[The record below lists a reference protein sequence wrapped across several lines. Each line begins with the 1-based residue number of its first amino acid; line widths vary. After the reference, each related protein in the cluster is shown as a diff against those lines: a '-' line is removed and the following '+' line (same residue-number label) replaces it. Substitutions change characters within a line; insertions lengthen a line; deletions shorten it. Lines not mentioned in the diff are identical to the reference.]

1 MAICRY
7 IYKEENALRKKRLGS
22 ILISAALIVILAVF
36 LINLKE
42 GSSRAPADAV
52 ALSEIMISNKGSV
65 PDNLGGYPDYI
76 ELHNGSSERADISGY
91 GLSDS
96 LLEGAKYVFPAG
108 TVLEPGAYVV
118 VWCGGEA
125 EDDMHAPFKL
135 SAGEEAVLFDASGR
149 PLDTAVLNSVDSGM
163 VLRREGEVWTQAKPC
178 PGYPKTEEGMA
189 EYEASLKETEDMGLY
204 INEFMASN
212 ATTICDS
219 FGSYS
224 DWIELYNSTDT
235 DMDISGFGI
244 SDNLSQ
250 PMKYRF
256 PDGTTIAAKG
266 YLVVFCSGNEG
277 MQNGELHAPFGLRS
291 YGEDV
296 VIANRAGRII
306 DSYSFKNQETDVSMA
321 RVPDGAGEFQ
331 SNSQPSPGYPNTGA
345 GYSAFD
351 AANRLPLGGVYISE
365 FGGSTGSVASDW
377 VEIYNSTGSAVSL
390 GGYGLSNN
398 PKNPAKWVFPDI
410 SIEPG
415 EYLLLYAT
423 GSADKAQKKNLK
435 LNFCISSTGE
445 TLFFFDPN
453 GKLIDK
459 LSAGRMKSGQSYG
472 RDGSDNRYYYADP
485 TPGAQN
491 GKGYEGI
498 TQLPAFSVTPGIY
511 DNAVTVAITAGE
523 GETIRYTTD
532 CTTPNASSEVYSGE
546 LSISKNSV
554 IRAAAF
560 RDGYLSGDVATA
572 TYLFRSDGVNHAL
585 PVVTLVT
592 DPDNLWNS
600 KTGIYATGDQFDPD
614 AASYADTLQ
623 SATYYQAK
631 FATEEQVDTIWE
643 KPAAF
648 SLFDDN
654 GKQVFTQ
661 NVGIRIA
668 GSFGRGRAQK
678 GFNVIARKE
687 YGKGSM
693 EYPFFENRPYT
704 EYKAVVLRAGAQD
717 QNRSKIRDELASGLL
732 EGTDIN
738 ILYQAYRPTVLYLNG
753 EYWGVYFMKEKRN
766 RFFVAQH
773 ENTENNVDLAIGK
786 GFKQR
791 SYGDNSDWV
800 SLYEYATSH
809 DLSSAEAYAYVSER
823 MDVDSF
829 RDYMI
834 AEIYNG
840 NTDTYNFQYY
850 RLKGGK
856 WKFIFYDFCWG
867 FQSPGH
873 ETLAFRMG
881 KTPADVCSAKLFAA
895 MLQNKGW
902 RDSFCRRFGELLNT
916 AFAPERVSAL
926 IEELYGYVEPEIK
939 REREKFNKDTFMGVK
954 QPNTNLGTY
963 EGFQSEI
970 SKLKDFAQ
978 RRPEELKRQLQSNLG
993 LSDSYMKEVFG

>member
-1 MAICRY
+1 M
-7 IYKEENALRKKRLGS
+7 RKKRLGS
-22 ILISAALIVILAVF
+22 ILISAALMVILAVF

-76 ELHNGSSERADISGY
+76 ELHNGSTEKADISGY

-108 TVLEPGAYVV
+108 TVLEPDAYVV
-118 VWCGGEA
+118 VWCGGDA
-125 EDDMHAPFKL
+125 EDGMHAPFKL

-178 PGYPKTEEGMA
+178 PGYPKTEAGMA
-189 EYEASLKETEDMGLY
+189 EYEASLKETEDIGLY

-235 DMDISGFGI
+235 DMDISDFGI

-321 RVPDGAGEFQ
+321 RIPDGAGEFQ

-377 VEIYNSTGSAVSL
+377 VELHNSTGSAVSL
-390 GGYGLSNN
+390 AGYGLSNN

-445 TLFFFDPN
+445 ALFFFDPN

-459 LSAGRMKSGQSYG
+459 LSAGRMRSGQSYG
-472 RDGSDNRYYYADP
+472 RDGSDNRFYYAEP

-614 AASYADTLQ
+614 AASYADTLK

-648 SLFDDN
+648 ALFDDN

-693 EYPFFENRPYT
+693 EYPFFENRPYK

-809 DLSSAEAYAYVSER
+809 DLSASDAYNYVAER

-916 AFAPERVSAL
+916 AFAPGRVSAL

>member
-1 MAICRY
+1 M
-7 IYKEENALRKKRLGS
+7 KKRRLGS

-76 ELHNGSSERADISGY
+76 ELHNGSTERADISGY

-125 EDDMHAPFKL
+125 EDGMHAPFKL

-377 VEIYNSTGSAVSL
+377 VELHNSTGSAVSL
-390 GGYGLSNN
+390 AGYGLSNN

-445 TLFFFDPN
+445 ALFFFDPN

-472 RDGSDNRYYYADP
+472 RDGSDNRFYYAEP

-614 AASYADTLQ
+614 AASYADTLK

-791 SYGDNSDWV
+791 TYGDNSDWV

-809 DLSSAEAYAYVSER
+809 DLSASDAYNYVAER

>member
-1 MAICRY
+1 M
-7 IYKEENALRKKRLGS
+7 RKRRLGS

-76 ELHNGSSERADISGY
+76 ELHNGSTEKADISGY

-125 EDDMHAPFKL
+125 EDGMHAPFKL

-189 EYEASLKETEDMGLY
+189 EYEASLKETEDIGLY

-321 RVPDGAGEFQ
+321 RIPDGVGEFQ

-377 VEIYNSTGSAVSL
+377 VELHNSTGSAVSL

-459 LSAGRMKSGQSYG
+459 LSAGRMRSGQSYG
-472 RDGSDNRYYYADP
+472 RDGSDNRFYYADP

-532 CTTPNASSEVYSGE
+532 CTTPNASSELYSGE

-614 AASYADTLQ
+614 AASYADTLK

-800 SLYEYATSH
+800 SLYEYATTH
-809 DLSSAEAYAYVSER
+809 DLSASDAYNYVAER

-867 FQSPGH
+867 FQSPSH

-881 KTPADVCSAKLFAA
+881 KTPSDVCSAKLFAA

-916 AFAPERVSAL
+916 AFAPERVTAL

-978 RRPEELKRQLQSNLG
+978 KRPEELKRQLQSNLG

>member
-1 MAICRY
+1 M
-7 IYKEENALRKKRLGS
+7 RKRRLGS

-76 ELHNGSSERADISGY
+76 ELHNGSTEKADISGY

-125 EDDMHAPFKL
+125 EDGMHAPFKL

-178 PGYPKTEEGMA
+178 PGYPKTEAGMA
-189 EYEASLKETEDMGLY
+189 EYEASLKETEDIGLY

-321 RVPDGAGEFQ
+321 RIPDGAGELQ

-377 VEIYNSTGSAVSL
+377 VELHNSTGSAVNL
-390 GGYGLSNN
+390 GGYGISNN

-445 TLFFFDPN
+445 ALFFFDPN

-472 RDGSDNRYYYADP
+472 RDGSDNRFYYAEP

-600 KTGIYATGDQFDPD
+600 KTGIYATGDKFDPD
-614 AASYADTLQ
+614 AASYADTLK

-693 EYPFFENRPYT
+693 EYPFFENRPYK

-791 SYGDNSDWV
+791 TYGDNSDWV

-881 KTPADVCSAKLFAA
+881 KTPSDVCSAKLFAA

-978 RRPEELKRQLQSNLG
+978 KRPEEIKRQLQSNLG

>member
-1 MAICRY
+1 M
-7 IYKEENALRKKRLGS
+7 RKKRLGS

-76 ELHNGSSERADISGY
+76 ELHNGSTEKADISGY

-108 TVLEPGAYVV
+108 TVLEPDAYVV

-125 EDDMHAPFKL
+125 EDGMHAPFKL

-178 PGYPKTEEGMA
+178 PGYPKTEAGMA
-189 EYEASLKETEDMGLY
+189 EYEKSLKETEDIGLY

-235 DMDISGFGI
+235 DMDISRFGI

-321 RVPDGAGEFQ
+321 RIPDGAGELQ

-377 VEIYNSTGSAVSL
+377 VELHNSTGSAVSL
-390 GGYGLSNN
+390 AGYGLSNN

-435 LNFCISSTGE
+435 LNFNISSTGE

-485 TPGAQN
+485 TPGAPN

-614 AASYADTLQ
+614 AASYADTLK

-693 EYPFFENRPYT
+693 EYPFFQNRPYT

-773 ENTENNVDLAIGK
+773 ENTENNVDMAIGK

-809 DLSSAEAYAYVSER
+809 DLSASDAYNYVAER

-881 KTPADVCSAKLFAA
+881 KTPSDVCSAKLFAA

-902 RDSFCRRFGELLNT
+902 RDSFCRRLGELLNT

-939 REREKFNKDTFMGVK
+939 REREKFNKDTFMGVR
-954 QPNTNLGTY
+954 QPRTNLGSY

-978 RRPEELKRQLQSNLG
+978 KRPEEIKRQLKSVLG
-993 LSDSYMKEVFG
+993 LSDTYMKEVFG

>member
-1 MAICRY
+1 M
-7 IYKEENALRKKRLGS
+7 RKRRLGS

-76 ELHNGSSERADISGY
+76 ELHNGSTEKADISGY

-125 EDDMHAPFKL
+125 EDGMHAPFKL

-178 PGYPKTEEGMA
+178 PGYPKTEAGMA
-189 EYEASLKETEDMGLY
+189 EYEASLKETEDIGLY

-321 RVPDGAGEFQ
+321 RIPDGAGELQ

-390 GGYGLSNN
+390 AGYGLSDN

-445 TLFFFDPN
+445 ALFFFDPN

-459 LSAGRMKSGQSYG
+459 LSAGRMRSGQSYG
-472 RDGSDNRYYYADP
+472 RDGSDNRFYYAEP

-614 AASYADTLQ
+614 AASYADTLK

-809 DLSSAEAYAYVSER
+809 DLSSADAYNYVAER

-881 KTPADVCSAKLFAA
+881 KTPSDVCSAKLFAA

-902 RDSFCRRFGELLNT
+902 RDSFCRRFAELLNT

-926 IEELYGYVEPEIK
+926 IDQLYGYVEPEIK

-978 RRPEELKRQLQSNLG
+978 KRPEELKRQLQSNLG

>member
-1 MAICRY
+1 M
-7 IYKEENALRKKRLGS
+7 RKRRLGS
-22 ILISAALIVILAVF
+22 ILISVALMVILAVF
-36 LINLKE
+36 LINLRE
-42 GSSRAPADAV
+42 GSSKAPADAV
-52 ALSEIMISNKGSV
+52 TLSEIMISNKGSV

-76 ELHNGSSERADISGY
+76 ELHNGSTERADISGY

-125 EDDMHAPFKL
+125 EDGMHAPFKL

-178 PGYPKTEEGMA
+178 PGYPKTEAGMA
-189 EYEASLKETEDMGLY
+189 EYEASLKETEDIGLY

-321 RVPDGAGEFQ
+321 RIPDGAGELQ

-377 VEIYNSTGSAVSL
+377 VELHNSTGSAVSL
-390 GGYGLSNN
+390 AGYGISNN

-445 TLFFFDPN
+445 ALFFFDPN

-459 LSAGRMKSGQSYG
+459 LSAGRMRSGQSYG
-472 RDGSDNRYYYADP
+472 RDGSDNRFYYAEP

-532 CTTPNASSEVYSGE
+532 CTTPNASSELYSGE

-614 AASYADTLQ
+614 AASYADTLK

-693 EYPFFENRPYT
+693 EYPFFENRPYK

-753 EYWGVYFMKEKRN
+753 EYWGVYFLKEKRN

-791 SYGDNSDWV
+791 TYGDNSDWV

-881 KTPADVCSAKLFAA
+881 KTPSDVCSAKLFAA

-926 IEELYGYVEPEIK
+926 IDELYGYVEPEIK

-970 SKLKDFAQ
+970 SKLRDFAQ

>member
-1 MAICRY
+1 M
-7 IYKEENALRKKRLGS
+7 RKKRLGS

-76 ELHNGSSERADISGY
+76 ELHNGSTERADISGY

-108 TVLEPGAYVV
+108 TVLEPDAYVV

-125 EDDMHAPFKL
+125 EDGMHAPFKL

-163 VLRREGEVWTQAKPC
+163 VLRREGDTWIQAKPC

-189 EYEASLKETEDMGLY
+189 EYEASLKETENIGLY

-321 RVPDGAGEFQ
+321 RIPDGTGEFQ

-351 AANRLPLGGVYISE
+351 VANRLPLSGVYISE

-390 GGYGLSNN
+390 AGYGISNN

-445 TLFFFDPN
+445 ALFFFDPN

-459 LSAGRMKSGQSYG
+459 LSAGRMRSGQSYG
-472 RDGSDNRYYYADP
+472 RDGSDNRFYYAEP

-614 AASYADTLQ
+614 AASYADTLK

-773 ENTENNVDLAIGK
+773 ENTENNVDMAIGK

-809 DLSSAEAYAYVSER
+809 DLSASDAYNYVAER

-850 RLKGGK
+850 RLKGGR

-881 KTPADVCSAKLFAA
+881 KTPSDVCSAKLFAA

-902 RDSFCRRFGELLNT
+902 RDSFCRRFAELLNT

-926 IEELYGYVEPEIK
+926 IDQLYGYVEPEIK
-939 REREKFNKDTFMGVK
+939 REREKFNKDTFMGVR
-954 QPNTNLGTY
+954 QPRTNLGSY

-978 RRPEELKRQLQSNLG
+978 KRPEELKRQLQSNLG

>member
-1 MAICRY
+1 M
-7 IYKEENALRKKRLGS
+7 RKRRLGS

-76 ELHNGSSERADISGY
+76 ELHNGSSEKADISGY

-125 EDDMHAPFKL
+125 EDGMHAPFKL

-189 EYEASLKETEDMGLY
+189 EYEKSLKETEDIGLY

-321 RVPDGAGEFQ
+321 RIPDGAGEFQ

-365 FGGSTGSVASDW
+365 FGGSTGSVATDW
-377 VEIYNSTGSAVSL
+377 VELHNSTGSAVSL
-390 GGYGLSNN
+390 AGYGLSNN

-445 TLFFFDPN
+445 TLFFFDPG

-459 LSAGRMKSGQSYG
+459 LSAGRMRSGQSYG
-472 RDGSDNRYYYADP
+472 RDGSDNRFYYAEP

-881 KTPADVCSAKLFAA
+881 KTPSDVCSAKLFAA

>member
-1 MAICRY
+1 M
-7 IYKEENALRKKRLGS
+7 RKRRLGS
-22 ILISAALIVILAVF
+22 ILISVALIVILAVF
-36 LINLKE
+36 LINLRE
-42 GSSRAPADAV
+42 GSSKAPADAV
-52 ALSEIMISNKGSV
+52 TLSEIMISNKGSV

-125 EDDMHAPFKL
+125 EDGMHAPFKL

-321 RVPDGAGEFQ
+321 RIPDGAGEFQ

-365 FGGSTGSVASDW
+365 FGGSTGSVATDW
-377 VEIYNSTGSAVSL
+377 VELHNSTGSAVSL
-390 GGYGLSNN
+390 AGYGLSNN

-445 TLFFFDPN
+445 ALFFFDPN

-459 LSAGRMKSGQSYG
+459 LSAGRMRSGQSYG
-472 RDGSDNRYYYADP
+472 RDGSDNRFYYAEP

-614 AASYADTLQ
+614 AASYADTLK

-809 DLSSAEAYAYVSER
+809 DLSSADAYNYVAER

-881 KTPADVCSAKLFAA
+881 KTPSDVCSAKLFAA
-895 MLQNKGW
+895 MIQNKGW

-970 SKLKDFAQ
+970 SKLKEFAQ
-978 RRPEELKRQLQSNLG
+978 KRPEEIKRQLQSNLG

>member
-1 MAICRY
+1 M
-7 IYKEENALRKKRLGS
+7 RKKRLGS

-76 ELHNGSSERADISGY
+76 ELHNGSTEKADISGY

-125 EDDMHAPFKL
+125 EDGMHAPFKL

-163 VLRREGEVWTQAKPC
+163 VLRREGDTWIQAKPC

-189 EYEASLKETEDMGLY
+189 EYEKSLKETEDIGLY

-306 DSYSFKNQETDVSMA
+306 DSYSFKNQETDVSVA
-321 RVPDGAGEFQ
+321 RIPDGAGELQ

-345 GYSAFD
+345 GYSTFD
-351 AANRLPLGGVYISE
+351 AANRLPLSGVYISE

-377 VEIYNSTGSAVSL
+377 VELHNSTGSAVSL
-390 GGYGLSNN
+390 AGYGISNN

-445 TLFFFDPN
+445 ALFFFDPN

-459 LSAGRMKSGQSYG
+459 LSAGRMRSGQSYG
-472 RDGSDNRYYYADP
+472 RDGSDNRFYYAEP

-532 CTTPNASSEVYSGE
+532 CTTPNASSQVYSGE

-614 AASYADTLQ
+614 AASYADTLK

-693 EYPFFENRPYT
+693 EYPFFDNRPYT

-732 EGTDIN
+732 EGTDIK

-773 ENTENNVDLAIGK
+773 ENTENNVDMAIGK

-809 DLSSAEAYAYVSER
+809 DLSASDAYNYVAER

-881 KTPADVCSAKLFAA
+881 KTPSDVCSAKLFAA

-916 AFAPERVSAL
+916 AFTPERVTAL
-926 IEELYGYVEPEIK
+926 IDELYGYVEPEIK

-978 RRPEELKRQLQSNLG
+978 KRPEELKRQLQSNLG

>member
-1 MAICRY
+1 M
-7 IYKEENALRKKRLGS
+7 RKRRLGS

-76 ELHNGSSERADISGY
+76 ELHNGSSEKADISGY

-125 EDDMHAPFKL
+125 EDGMHAPFKL

-189 EYEASLKETEDMGLY
+189 EYEKSLKETEDIGLY

-256 PDGTTIAAKG
+256 PDGTTIAARG
-266 YLVVFCSGNEG
+266 YLVIFCSGNEG

-321 RVPDGAGEFQ
+321 RIPDGAGELQ
-331 SNSQPSPGYPNTGA
+331 PNSQPSPGYPNTGA

-390 GGYGLSNN
+390 GGYGISNN

-435 LNFCISSTGE
+435 LNFNISSTGE

-472 RDGSDNRYYYADP
+472 RDGSDNRFYYAEP

-614 AASYADTLQ
+614 AASYADTLK

-693 EYPFFENRPYT
+693 EYPFFENRPYK

-881 KTPADVCSAKLFAA
+881 KTPSDVCSAKLFAA

-954 QPNTNLGTY
+954 QPATNLGSY

-978 RRPEELKRQLQSNLG
+978 KRPEEIKRQLRSVLG

>member
-1 MAICRY
+1 M
-7 IYKEENALRKKRLGS
+7 RKRRLGS

-118 VWCGGEA
+118 VWCGGDA
-125 EDDMHAPFKL
+125 EDGMHAPFKL

-163 VLRREGEVWTQAKPC
+163 VLRRQGEVWTQAKPC

-256 PDGTTIAAKG
+256 PDGTTIAARG

-321 RVPDGAGEFQ
+321 RIPDGAGEFQ
-331 SNSQPSPGYPNTGA
+331 PNSQPSPGYPNTGA

-351 AANRLPLGGVYISE
+351 AANRLPLSGVHISE

-377 VEIYNSTGSAVSL
+377 VELHNSTGSAVSL

-445 TLFFFDPN
+445 ALFFFDPN

-459 LSAGRMKSGQSYG
+459 LSAGRMRSGQSYG

-485 TPGAQN
+485 TPGAPN

-773 ENTENNVDLAIGK
+773 ENTENNVDMAIGK

-791 SYGDNSDWV
+791 TYGDNSDWV
-800 SLYEYATSH
+800 SLYEYATTH
-809 DLSSAEAYAYVSER
+809 DLSASDAYNYVAER

-881 KTPADVCSAKLFAA
+881 KTPSDVCSAKLFAA

-978 RRPEELKRQLQSNLG
+978 KRPEEIKRQLQSNLG

>member
-1 MAICRY
+1 M
-7 IYKEENALRKKRLGS
+7 RKKRLGS
-22 ILISAALIVILAVF
+22 ILISAALMVILAVF

-125 EDDMHAPFKL
+125 EDGMHAPFKL

-178 PGYPKTEEGMA
+178 PGYPKTEAGMA
-189 EYEASLKETEDMGLY
+189 EYEASLKETEDIGLY

-321 RVPDGAGEFQ
+321 RIPDGAGELQ

-390 GGYGLSNN
+390 AGYGISNN

-445 TLFFFDPN
+445 ALFFFDPN

-459 LSAGRMKSGQSYG
+459 LSAGRMRSGQSYG
-472 RDGSDNRYYYADP
+472 RDGSDNRFYYAEP

-614 AASYADTLQ
+614 AASYADTLK

-800 SLYEYATSH
+800 SLYEYATTH
-809 DLSSAEAYAYVSER
+809 DLSASDAYNYVAER

-881 KTPADVCSAKLFAA
+881 KTPSDVCSAKLFAA

-970 SKLKDFAQ
+970 SKLKEFAQ
-978 RRPEELKRQLQSNLG
+978 KRPEEIKRQLQSNLG

>member
-1 MAICRY
+1 M
-7 IYKEENALRKKRLGS
+7 RKKRLGS

-42 GSSRAPADAV
+42 GSLNAPADAV
-52 ALSEIMISNKGSV
+52 TFSEIMISNKGSV

-76 ELHNGSSERADISGY
+76 ELHNGSTERADISGY

-108 TVLEPGAYVV
+108 TVLEPDAYVV

-125 EDDMHAPFKL
+125 EDGMHAPFKL

-189 EYEASLKETEDMGLY
+189 EYEKSLKETEDIGLY

-321 RVPDGAGEFQ
+321 RIPDGAGEFQ

-345 GYSAFD
+345 GYSVFD

-377 VEIYNSTGSAVSL
+377 VELHNSTGSAVSL
-390 GGYGLSNN
+390 AGYGLSNN

-445 TLFFFDPN
+445 ALFFFDPN

-459 LSAGRMKSGQSYG
+459 LSAGRMRSGQSYG
-472 RDGSDNRYYYADP
+472 RDGSDNRFYYAEP

-532 CTTPNASSEVYSGE
+532 CTTPNASSEVYGGE

-600 KTGIYATGDQFDPD
+600 KTGIYATGDKFDPD
-614 AASYADTLQ
+614 AASYADTLK

-693 EYPFFENRPYT
+693 EYPFFGNRPYT

-902 RDSFCRRFGELLNT
+902 RDSFCRRFAELLNT
-916 AFAPERVSAL
+916 AFAPERVTAL

-978 RRPEELKRQLQSNLG
+978 KRPEELKRQLQSNLG

>member
-1 MAICRY
+1 M
-7 IYKEENALRKKRLGS
+7 RKRRLGS
-22 ILISAALIVILAVF
+22 ILISVALMVILAVF
-36 LINLKE
+36 LINLRE
-42 GSSRAPADAV
+42 GSSKAPADAV
-52 ALSEIMISNKGSV
+52 TLSEIMISNKGSV

-76 ELHNGSSERADISGY
+76 ELHNGSTERADISGY

-108 TVLEPGAYVV
+108 TALEPGAYVV

-125 EDDMHAPFKL
+125 EDGMHAPFKL

-189 EYEASLKETEDMGLY
+189 EYEKSLKETEDIGLY

-321 RVPDGAGEFQ
+321 RIPDGAGEFQ

-377 VEIYNSTGSAVSL
+377 VELHNSTGSAVSL
-390 GGYGLSNN
+390 AGYGISNN

-435 LNFCISSTGE
+435 LNFYISSTGE
-445 TLFFFDPN
+445 ALFFFDPN

-459 LSAGRMKSGQSYG
+459 LSAGRMRSGQSYG
-472 RDGSDNRYYYADP
+472 RDGSDSRFYYAEP

-614 AASYADTLQ
+614 AASYADTLK

-693 EYPFFENRPYT
+693 EYPFFDNRPYT

-800 SLYEYATSH
+800 SLYEYATTH
-809 DLSSAEAYAYVSER
+809 DLSSAEAYNYVAER

-856 WKFIFYDFCWG
+856 WRFIFYDFCWG

-881 KTPADVCSAKLFAA
+881 KTPSDVCSAKLFAA

-978 RRPEELKRQLQSNLG
+978 KRPEEIKRQLKSVLG

>member
-1 MAICRY
+1 M
-7 IYKEENALRKKRLGS
+7 RKRRLGS

-76 ELHNGSSERADISGY
+76 ELHNGSTEKADISGY

-125 EDDMHAPFKL
+125 EDGMHAPFKL

-163 VLRREGEVWTQAKPC
+163 VLRREGDTWTQAKPC

-189 EYEASLKETEDMGLY
+189 EYEKSLKETEDIGLY

-321 RVPDGAGEFQ
+321 RIPDGAGELQ

-377 VEIYNSTGSAVSL
+377 VELHNSTGSAVSL
-390 GGYGLSNN
+390 AGYGISNN
-398 PKNPAKWVFPDI
+398 PKNPAKWIFPDI

-445 TLFFFDPN
+445 ALFFFDPN

-459 LSAGRMKSGQSYG
+459 LSAGRMRSGQSYG
-472 RDGSDNRYYYADP
+472 RDGSDNRFYYAEP

-560 RDGYLSGDVATA
+560 RDGYLAGDVATA

-693 EYPFFENRPYT
+693 EYPFFDNRPYT

-809 DLSSAEAYAYVSER
+809 DLSASDAYNYVAER

-881 KTPADVCSAKLFAA
+881 KTPSDVCSAKLFAA

-902 RDSFCRRFGELLNT
+902 RDSFCRRFAELLDT

-978 RRPEELKRQLQSNLG
+978 KRPEELKRQLQSNLG

>member
-1 MAICRY
+1 M
-7 IYKEENALRKKRLGS
+7 RKRRLGS

-76 ELHNGSSERADISGY
+76 ELHNGSSEKADISGY

-125 EDDMHAPFKL
+125 EDGMHAPFKL

-189 EYEASLKETEDMGLY
+189 EYEKSLKETEDIGLY

-306 DSYSFKNQETDVSMA
+306 DSYSFKNQETDVSVA
-321 RVPDGAGEFQ
+321 RIPDGAGELQ
-331 SNSQPSPGYPNTGA
+331 PNSQPSPGYPNTGA

-377 VEIYNSTGSAVSL
+377 VELHNSTGSAVSL
-390 GGYGLSNN
+390 AGYGISNN

-445 TLFFFDPN
+445 ALFFFDPN

-459 LSAGRMKSGQSYG
+459 LSAGRMRSGQSYG
-472 RDGSDNRYYYADP
+472 RDGSDNRFYYAEP

-614 AASYADTLQ
+614 AASYADTLK

-753 EYWGVYFMKEKRN
+753 EYWGVYFLKEKRN

-809 DLSSAEAYAYVSER
+809 DLSASDAYNYVAER

-881 KTPADVCSAKLFAA
+881 KTPSDVCSAKLFAA

-926 IEELYGYVEPEIK
+926 IDELYGYVEPEIK
-939 REREKFNKDTFMGVK
+939 REREKFNKDTFMGVR
-954 QPNTNLGTY
+954 QPRTNLGSY

-978 RRPEELKRQLQSNLG
+978 KRPEEIKRQLQSNLG

>member
-1 MAICRY
+1 M
-7 IYKEENALRKKRLGS
+7 RKKRLGS
-22 ILISAALIVILAVF
+22 ILISAALMVILAVF

-108 TVLEPGAYVV
+108 TVLEPDAYVV

-189 EYEASLKETEDMGLY
+189 EYEKSLKETEDIGLY

-321 RVPDGAGEFQ
+321 RIPDGAGELQ

-365 FGGSTGSVASDW
+365 FGGSTGSVATDW
-377 VEIYNSTGSAVSL
+377 VELHNSTGSAVNL
-390 GGYGLSNN
+390 GGYGISNN

-410 SIEPG
+410 PIEPG

-459 LSAGRMKSGQSYG
+459 LSAGRMRSGQSYG
-472 RDGSDNRYYYADP
+472 RDGSDNRFYYAEP

-614 AASYADTLQ
+614 AASYADTLK

-654 GKQVFTQ
+654 GRQVFTQ

-791 SYGDNSDWV
+791 TYGDNSDWV

-867 FQSPGH
+867 FQNPGH

-881 KTPADVCSAKLFAA
+881 KTPSDVCSAKLFAA

>member
-1 MAICRY
+1 M
-7 IYKEENALRKKRLGS
+7 RKKRLGS

-125 EDDMHAPFKL
+125 EDGMHAPFKL

-189 EYEASLKETEDMGLY
+189 EYEKSLKETEDIGLY

-306 DSYSFKNQETDVSMA
+306 DSYSFKNQETDVSVA
-321 RVPDGAGEFQ
+321 RIPDGAGEFQ

-377 VEIYNSTGSAVSL
+377 VELHNSTGSAVSL
-390 GGYGLSNN
+390 AGYGISNN

-445 TLFFFDPN
+445 ALFFFDPN

-472 RDGSDNRYYYADP
+472 RDGSDNRFYYAEP

-614 AASYADTLQ
+614 AASYADTLK

-753 EYWGVYFMKEKRN
+753 EYWGVYFLKEKRN

-800 SLYEYATSH
+800 SLYEYATTH

-881 KTPADVCSAKLFAA
+881 KTPSDVCSAKLFAA

-978 RRPEELKRQLQSNLG
+978 KRPEEIKRQLQSNLG

>member
-1 MAICRY
+1 M
-7 IYKEENALRKKRLGS
+7 RKRRLGS

-36 LINLKE
+36 LINLRE
-42 GSSRAPADAV
+42 GSSKAPADAV
-52 ALSEIMISNKGSV
+52 TLSEIMISNKGSV

-76 ELHNGSSERADISGY
+76 ELHNGSTEKADISGY

-108 TVLEPGAYVV
+108 TVLEPDAYVV

-125 EDDMHAPFKL
+125 EDGMHAPFKL

-189 EYEASLKETEDMGLY
+189 EYEKSLKETEDIGLY

-256 PDGTTIAAKG
+256 PDGSTIAAKG

-321 RVPDGAGEFQ
+321 RIPDGAGEFQ

-390 GGYGLSNN
+390 AGYGISNN

-445 TLFFFDPN
+445 ALFFFDPN

-472 RDGSDNRYYYADP
+472 RDGSDNRFYYAEP

-600 KTGIYATGDQFDPD
+600 KTGIYATGDKFDPD
-614 AASYADTLQ
+614 AASYADTLK

-693 EYPFFENRPYT
+693 EYPFFENRPYK

-881 KTPADVCSAKLFAA
+881 KTPSDVCSAKLFAA

>member
-1 MAICRY
+1 M
-7 IYKEENALRKKRLGS
+7 RKKRLGS

-76 ELHNGSSERADISGY
+76 ELHNGSTERADISGY

-125 EDDMHAPFKL
+125 EDGMHAPFKL

-189 EYEASLKETEDMGLY
+189 EYEKSLKETEDIGLY

-321 RVPDGAGEFQ
+321 RIPDGAGEFQ

-390 GGYGLSNN
+390 AGYGLSNN

-435 LNFCISSTGE
+435 LNFNISSTGE

-459 LSAGRMKSGQSYG
+459 LSAGRMRSGQSYG
-472 RDGSDNRYYYADP
+472 RDGSDDRFYYAEP

-511 DNAVTVAITAGE
+511 DDAVTVAITAGE

-532 CTTPNASSEVYSGE
+532 CTTPNASSQVYSGE
-546 LSISKNSV
+546 LSISKNTV
-554 IRAAAF
+554 IRAAAY
-560 RDGYLSGDVATA
+560 RDGYLSGDTATA
-572 TYLFRSDGVNHAL
+572 TYLFKGDGVDHAL

-600 KTGIYATGDQFDPD
+600 KTGIYATGDKFDPD

-654 GKQVFTQ
+654 GKQAFTQ

-693 EYPFFENRPYT
+693 EYPFFDNRPYT

-809 DLSSAEAYAYVSER
+809 DLSASDAYNYVAER

-867 FQSPGH
+867 FQSPSH

-881 KTPADVCSAKLFAA
+881 KTPSDVCSAKLFAA

-916 AFAPERVSAL
+916 AFAPERVTAL

-954 QPNTNLGTY
+954 QPATNLGSY

-970 SKLKDFAQ
+970 SKLKEFAQ
-978 RRPEELKRQLQSNLG
+978 KRPEEIKRQLQSNLG

>member
-1 MAICRY
+1 M
-7 IYKEENALRKKRLGS
+7 RKKRLGS

-108 TVLEPGAYVV
+108 TVLEPDAYVV

-125 EDDMHAPFKL
+125 EDGMHAPFKL

-178 PGYPKTEEGMA
+178 PGYPKTEAGMA

-321 RVPDGAGEFQ
+321 RIPDGAGEFQ
-331 SNSQPSPGYPNTGA
+331 PNSQPSPGYPNTGA

-377 VEIYNSTGSAVSL
+377 VELHNSTGSAVSL
-390 GGYGLSNN
+390 AGYGLSNN

-445 TLFFFDPN
+445 ALFFFDPN

-459 LSAGRMKSGQSYG
+459 LSAGRMRSGQSYG
-472 RDGSDNRYYYADP
+472 RDGSDNRFYYAEP

-572 TYLFRSDGVNHAL
+572 AYLFRSDGVNHAL

-614 AASYADTLQ
+614 AASYADTLK

-693 EYPFFENRPYT
+693 EYPFFENRPYK

-873 ETLAFRMG
+873 DTLAFRMG
-881 KTPADVCSAKLFAA
+881 KTPSDVCSAKLFAA

-916 AFAPERVSAL
+916 AFAPERVTAL

>member
-1 MAICRY
+1 M
-7 IYKEENALRKKRLGS
+7 RKKRLGS

-76 ELHNGSSERADISGY
+76 ELHNGSTEKADISGY

-125 EDDMHAPFKL
+125 EDGMHAPFKL

-189 EYEASLKETEDMGLY
+189 EYEKSLKETEDIGLY

-212 ATTICDS
+212 ATTLCDS

-296 VIANRAGRII
+296 VIANKAGRII
-306 DSYSFKNQETDVSMA
+306 DSYSFKNQETDVSVA
-321 RVPDGAGEFQ
+321 RIPDGAGEFQ

-390 GGYGLSNN
+390 AGYGISNN

-445 TLFFFDPN
+445 ALFFFDPN

-472 RDGSDNRYYYADP
+472 RDGSDNRFYYAEP

-693 EYPFFENRPYT
+693 EYPFFENRPYK

-809 DLSSAEAYAYVSER
+809 DLSASDAYNYVAER

-881 KTPADVCSAKLFAA
+881 KTPSDVCSAKLFAA

>member
-1 MAICRY
+1 M
-7 IYKEENALRKKRLGS
+7 RKKRLGS

-76 ELHNGSSERADISGY
+76 ELHNGSTERADISGY

-178 PGYPKTEEGMA
+178 PGYPKTEAGMA

-306 DSYSFKNQETDVSMA
+306 DSYSFKNQETDVSVA
-321 RVPDGAGEFQ
+321 RIPDGAGELQ
-331 SNSQPSPGYPNTGA
+331 PNSQPSPGYPNTGA

-377 VEIYNSTGSAVSL
+377 VELHNSTGSAVSL
-390 GGYGLSNN
+390 AGYGISNN

-423 GSADKAQKKNLK
+423 GSSDKAQKKNLK

-445 TLFFFDPN
+445 ALFFFDPN

-472 RDGSDNRYYYADP
+472 RDGSDNRFYYAEP

-614 AASYADTLQ
+614 AASYADTLK

-791 SYGDNSDWV
+791 TYGDNSDWV

-881 KTPADVCSAKLFAA
+881 KTPSDVCSAKLFAA

>member
-1 MAICRY
+1 M
-7 IYKEENALRKKRLGS
+7 RKKRLGS
-22 ILISAALIVILAVF
+22 ILISAALMVILAVF

-125 EDDMHAPFKL
+125 EDGMHAPFKL

-178 PGYPKTEEGMA
+178 PGYPKTEAGMA
-189 EYEASLKETEDMGLY
+189 EYEASLKETEDIGLY

-321 RVPDGAGEFQ
+321 RIPDGAGELQ

-390 GGYGLSNN
+390 AGYGLSNN

-445 TLFFFDPN
+445 ALFFFDPN

-459 LSAGRMKSGQSYG
+459 LSAGRMRSGQSYG
-472 RDGSDNRYYYADP
+472 RDGSDNRFYYAEP

-600 KTGIYATGDQFDPD
+600 KTGIYATGDKFDPD

-654 GKQVFTQ
+654 GKQAFTQ

-693 EYPFFENRPYT
+693 EYPFFDNRPYT

-773 ENTENNVDLAIGK
+773 ENTENNVDMAIGK

-791 SYGDNSDWV
+791 TYGDNSDWV
-800 SLYEYATSH
+800 SLYEYATTH
-809 DLSSAEAYAYVSER
+809 DLSASDAYNYVAER

-881 KTPADVCSAKLFAA
+881 KTPSDVCSAKLFAA

-916 AFAPERVSAL
+916 AFAPERVTAL

-939 REREKFNKDTFMGVK
+939 REREKFNKETFMGVK
-954 QPNTNLGTY
+954 QPATNLGSY

-978 RRPEELKRQLQSNLG
+978 KRPEELKRQLQSNLG

>member
-1 MAICRY
+1 M
-7 IYKEENALRKKRLGS
+7 RKKRLGS

-108 TVLEPGAYVV
+108 TVLEPDAYVV

-125 EDDMHAPFKL
+125 EDGMHAPFKL

-178 PGYPKTEEGMA
+178 PGYPKTEAGMA

-321 RVPDGAGEFQ
+321 RIPDGAGEFQ
-331 SNSQPSPGYPNTGA
+331 PNSQPSPGYPNTGA

-365 FGGSTGSVASDW
+365 FGGSTGSVATDW
-377 VEIYNSTGSAVSL
+377 VELHNSTGSAVSL
-390 GGYGLSNN
+390 AGYGISNN

-445 TLFFFDPN
+445 ALFFFDPN

-459 LSAGRMKSGQSYG
+459 LSAGRMRSGQSYG
-472 RDGSDNRYYYADP
+472 RDGSDNRFYYAEP

-572 TYLFRSDGVNHAL
+572 AYLFRSDGVNHAL

-614 AASYADTLQ
+614 AASYADTLK

-693 EYPFFENRPYT
+693 EYPFFENRPYK

-873 ETLAFRMG
+873 DTLAFRMG
-881 KTPADVCSAKLFAA
+881 KTPSDVCSAKLFAA

-916 AFAPERVSAL
+916 AFAPERVTAL

>member
-1 MAICRY
+1 M
-7 IYKEENALRKKRLGS
+7 RKRRLGS

-76 ELHNGSSERADISGY
+76 ELHNGSTERADISGY

-125 EDDMHAPFKL
+125 EDGMHAPFKL

-189 EYEASLKETEDMGLY
+189 EYEKSLKETEDIGLY

-321 RVPDGAGEFQ
+321 RIPDGAGEFQ
-331 SNSQPSPGYPNTGA
+331 PNSQPSPGYPNTGA

-390 GGYGLSNN
+390 AGYGISNN

-435 LNFCISSTGE
+435 LNFNISSTGE
-445 TLFFFDPN
+445 TLFFFDPG

-472 RDGSDNRYYYADP
+472 RDGSDNRFYYAEP

-511 DNAVTVAITAGE
+511 DDAVTVAITAGE

-614 AASYADTLQ
+614 AASYADTLK

>member
-1 MAICRY
+1 M
-7 IYKEENALRKKRLGS
+7 RKKRLGS

-76 ELHNGSSERADISGY
+76 ELHNGSTEKADISGY

-108 TVLEPGAYVV
+108 TVLEPDAYVV

-125 EDDMHAPFKL
+125 EDGMHAPFKL
-135 SAGEEAVLFDASGR
+135 SAGEEAVLFDPSGR
-149 PLDTAVLNSVDSGM
+149 PLDTAVLSAVDSGM

-189 EYEASLKETEDMGLY
+189 EYEASLKETEDIGLY

-321 RVPDGAGEFQ
+321 RIPDGAGELQ

-377 VEIYNSTGSAVSL
+377 VELHNSTGSAVSL

-435 LNFCISSTGE
+435 LNFNISSTGE
-445 TLFFFDPN
+445 ALFFFDPN

-614 AASYADTLQ
+614 AASYADTLK

-773 ENTENNVDLAIGK
+773 ENTENNVDMAIGK

-881 KTPADVCSAKLFAA
+881 KTPSDVCSAKLFAA

-902 RDSFCRRFGELLNT
+902 RDSFCRRFVELLNT

-978 RRPEELKRQLQSNLG
+978 KRPEELKRQLQSNLG

>member
-1 MAICRY
+1 M
-7 IYKEENALRKKRLGS
+7 RKRRLGS
-22 ILISAALIVILAVF
+22 ILISAALMVILAVF

-76 ELHNGSSERADISGY
+76 ELHNGSSEKADISGY

-125 EDDMHAPFKL
+125 EDGMHAPFKL

-178 PGYPKTEEGMA
+178 PGYPKTEAGMA

-306 DSYSFKNQETDVSMA
+306 DSYSFKNQETDVSVA
-321 RVPDGAGEFQ
+321 RIPDGAGELQ
-331 SNSQPSPGYPNTGA
+331 PNSQPSPGYPNTGA

-377 VEIYNSTGSAVSL
+377 VELHNSTGSAVSL
-390 GGYGLSNN
+390 AGYGISNN

-445 TLFFFDPN
+445 ALFFFDPN

-459 LSAGRMKSGQSYG
+459 LSAGRMRSGQSYG
-472 RDGSDNRYYYADP
+472 RDGSDNRFYYAEP

-600 KTGIYATGDQFDPD
+600 KTGIYATGDKFDPD
-614 AASYADTLQ
+614 AASYADTLK

-654 GKQVFTQ
+654 GRQVFTQ

-791 SYGDNSDWV
+791 TYGDNSDWV
-800 SLYEYATSH
+800 SLYEYATTH

-881 KTPADVCSAKLFAA
+881 KTPSDVCSAKLFAA

-978 RRPEELKRQLQSNLG
+978 KRPEELKRQLQSNLG
-993 LSDSYMKEVFG
+993 LSDTYMKEVFG

>member
-1 MAICRY
+1 M
-7 IYKEENALRKKRLGS
+7 RKRRLGS

-76 ELHNGSSERADISGY
+76 ELHNGSSEKADISGY

-125 EDDMHAPFKL
+125 EDGMHAPFKL

-189 EYEASLKETEDMGLY
+189 EYEKSLKETEDIGLY

-321 RVPDGAGEFQ
+321 RIPDGAGEFQ

-365 FGGSTGSVASDW
+365 FGGSTGSVATDW
-377 VEIYNSTGSAVSL
+377 VELHNSTGSAVSL
-390 GGYGLSNN
+390 AGYGLSNN

-445 TLFFFDPN
+445 ALFFFDPN

-459 LSAGRMKSGQSYG
+459 LSAGRMRSGQSYG
-472 RDGSDNRYYYADP
+472 RDGSDNRFYYAEP

-572 TYLFRSDGVNHAL
+572 TYLFRNDGVNHAL

-614 AASYADTLQ
+614 AASYADTLK

-809 DLSSAEAYAYVSER
+809 DLSASDAYNYVAER

-881 KTPADVCSAKLFAA
+881 KTPSDVCSAKLFAA

-916 AFAPERVSAL
+916 AFASERVSAL

-978 RRPEELKRQLQSNLG
+978 KRPEELKRQLQSNLG

>member
-1 MAICRY
+1 M
-7 IYKEENALRKKRLGS
+7 RKKRLGS

-76 ELHNGSSERADISGY
+76 ELHNGSTEKADISGY

-108 TVLEPGAYVV
+108 TVLEPDAYVV

-125 EDDMHAPFKL
+125 EDGMHAPFKL

-178 PGYPKTEEGMA
+178 PGYPKTEAGMA

-321 RVPDGAGEFQ
+321 RIPDGAGELQ

-377 VEIYNSTGSAVSL
+377 VELHNSTGSAVSL
-390 GGYGLSNN
+390 AGYGLSNN

-445 TLFFFDPN
+445 ALFFFDPN

-459 LSAGRMKSGQSYG
+459 LSAGRMRSGQSYG
-472 RDGSDNRYYYADP
+472 RDGSDNRFYYAEP

-614 AASYADTLQ
+614 AASYADTLK

-693 EYPFFENRPYT
+693 EYPFFENRPYK

-800 SLYEYATSH
+800 SLYEYATTH
-809 DLSSAEAYAYVSER
+809 DLSASDAYNYVAER

-881 KTPADVCSAKLFAA
+881 KTPSDVCSAKLFAA

-978 RRPEELKRQLQSNLG
+978 KRPEEIKRQLQSNLG

>member
-1 MAICRY
+1 M
-7 IYKEENALRKKRLGS
+7 RKRRLGS

-125 EDDMHAPFKL
+125 EDGMHAPFKL

-189 EYEASLKETEDMGLY
+189 EYEASLKETEDIGLY

-321 RVPDGAGEFQ
+321 RIPDGAGEFQ

-365 FGGSTGSVASDW
+365 FGGSTDSVASDW

-390 GGYGLSNN
+390 AGYGLSNN

-435 LNFCISSTGE
+435 LNFNISSTGE
-445 TLFFFDPN
+445 ALFFFDPN

-459 LSAGRMKSGQSYG
+459 LSAGRMRSGQSYG
-472 RDGSDNRYYYADP
+472 RDGSDNRFYYAEP

-614 AASYADTLQ
+614 AASYADTLK

-693 EYPFFENRPYT
+693 EYPFFDNRPYK
-704 EYKAVVLRAGAQD
+704 EYKAMVLRAGAQD

-791 SYGDNSDWV
+791 TYGDNSDWV
-800 SLYEYATSH
+800 SLYEYATGH

-881 KTPADVCSAKLFAA
+881 KTPSDVCSAKLFAA

-916 AFAPERVSAL
+916 AFAPERVTAL

>member
-1 MAICRY
+1 M
-7 IYKEENALRKKRLGS
+7 RKRRLGS

-76 ELHNGSSERADISGY
+76 ELHNGSSEKADISGY

-125 EDDMHAPFKL
+125 EDGMHAPFKL

-189 EYEASLKETEDMGLY
+189 EYEKSLKETEDIGLY

-321 RVPDGAGEFQ
+321 RIPDGAGEFQ

-365 FGGSTGSVASDW
+365 FGGSTGSVATDW
-377 VEIYNSTGSAVSL
+377 VELHNSTGSAVSL
-390 GGYGLSNN
+390 AGYGLSNN

-445 TLFFFDPN
+445 ALFFFDPN

-459 LSAGRMKSGQSYG
+459 LSAGRMRSGQSYG
-472 RDGSDNRYYYADP
+472 RDGSDNRFYYAEP

-693 EYPFFENRPYT
+693 EYPFFQNRPYT

-791 SYGDNSDWV
+791 TYGDNSDWV

-881 KTPADVCSAKLFAA
+881 KTPSDVCSAKLFAA

-978 RRPEELKRQLQSNLG
+978 KRPEEIKRQLQSNLG

>member
-1 MAICRY
+1 M
-7 IYKEENALRKKRLGS
+7 RKKRLGS

-125 EDDMHAPFKL
+125 EDGMHAPFKL

-178 PGYPKTEEGMA
+178 PGYPKTEAGMA

-321 RVPDGAGEFQ
+321 RIPDGAGEFQ

-390 GGYGLSNN
+390 AGYGLSNN

-445 TLFFFDPN
+445 ALFFFDPN

-472 RDGSDNRYYYADP
+472 RDGSDNRFYYAEP

-614 AASYADTLQ
+614 AASYADTLK

-791 SYGDNSDWV
+791 TYGDNSDWV

-881 KTPADVCSAKLFAA
+881 KTPSDVCSAKLFAA

-978 RRPEELKRQLQSNLG
+978 KRPEELKRQLQSNLG

>member
-1 MAICRY
+1 M
-7 IYKEENALRKKRLGS
+7 KKRRLGS
-22 ILISAALIVILAVF
+22 ILISVALMVILAVF

-42 GSSRAPADAV
+42 GSSKAPTEAV
-52 ALSEIMISNKGSV
+52 TFSEIMISNKGSV

-108 TVLEPGAYVV
+108 TVLEPDAYVV
-118 VWCGGEA
+118 VWCSGEA
-125 EDDMHAPFKL
+125 EDGMHAPFKL

-163 VLRREGEVWTQAKPC
+163 VLRRQGEVWTQAKPC

-189 EYEASLKETEDMGLY
+189 EYEKSLKETEDIGLY
-204 INEFMASN
+204 INEFMAGN
-212 ATTICDS
+212 ATTVCDS

-321 RVPDGAGEFQ
+321 RIPDGTGEFQ

-377 VEIYNSTGSAVSL
+377 VEIYNSTGSAVNL
-390 GGYGLSNN
+390 GGYGISNN

-459 LSAGRMKSGQSYG
+459 LSAGRMRSGQSYG

-511 DNAVTVAITAGE
+511 DNTVTVAITAGE

-532 CTTPNASSEVYSGE
+532 CTTPNASSQVYSGE

-600 KTGIYATGDQFDPD
+600 KTGIYATGDQFDPE
-614 AASYADTLQ
+614 AELYADTLK

-773 ENTENNVDLAIGK
+773 ENTENNVDMAIGK

-791 SYGDNSDWV
+791 TYGDNSDWV

-809 DLSSAEAYAYVSER
+809 DLSASDAYNYVAER

-829 RDYMI
+829 MDYMI
-834 AEIYNG
+834 AQIYTG

-873 ETLAFRMG
+873 ETVAYRMG
-881 KTPADVCSAKLFAA
+881 KTPSDVCSAKLFSA

-902 RDSFCRRFGELLNT
+902 KDRFCRRFAELLNT
-916 AFAPERVSAL
+916 AFTPERVTGL
-926 IEELYGYVEPEIK
+926 IDQLYGYVEPEIK

-954 QPNTNLGTY
+954 QPSTNLGTY

>member
-1 MAICRY
+1 M
-7 IYKEENALRKKRLGS
+7 RKKRLGS

-76 ELHNGSSERADISGY
+76 ELHNGSSEKADISGY

-108 TVLEPGAYVV
+108 TVLEPDAYVV

-125 EDDMHAPFKL
+125 EDGMHAPFKL

-321 RVPDGAGEFQ
+321 RIPDGAGEFQ
-331 SNSQPSPGYPNTGA
+331 PNSQPSPGYPNTGA

-377 VEIYNSTGSAVSL
+377 VELHNSTGSAVSL
-390 GGYGLSNN
+390 AGYGISNN

-445 TLFFFDPN
+445 ALFFFDPN

-459 LSAGRMKSGQSYG
+459 LSAGRMRSGQSYG

-485 TPGAQN
+485 TPGAPN

-809 DLSSAEAYAYVSER
+809 DLSASDAYNYVAER

-881 KTPADVCSAKLFAA
+881 KTPSDVCSAKLFAA

-902 RDSFCRRFGELLNT
+902 RDSFCRRFAELLNT
-916 AFAPERVSAL
+916 AFAPGRVSAL

>member
-1 MAICRY
+1 M
-7 IYKEENALRKKRLGS
+7 RKKRLGS
-22 ILISAALIVILAVF
+22 ILISAALMVILAVF

-76 ELHNGSSERADISGY
+76 ELHNGSTEKADISGY

-108 TVLEPGAYVV
+108 TVLEPDAYVV

-125 EDDMHAPFKL
+125 EDGMHAPFKL

-189 EYEASLKETEDMGLY
+189 EYEKSLKETEDIGLY

-277 MQNGELHAPFGLRS
+277 IQNGELHAPFGLRS

-321 RVPDGAGEFQ
+321 RIPDGTGELQ

-377 VEIYNSTGSAVSL
+377 VELHNSTGSAVSL
-390 GGYGLSNN
+390 AGYGLSNN

-445 TLFFFDPN
+445 ALFFFDPN

-459 LSAGRMKSGQSYG
+459 LSAGRMRSGQSYG
-472 RDGSDNRYYYADP
+472 RDGSDNRFYYAEP

-614 AASYADTLQ
+614 AASYADTLK

-881 KTPADVCSAKLFAA
+881 KTPSDVCSAKLFAA

-916 AFAPERVSAL
+916 AFAPERVTSL
-926 IEELYGYVEPEIK
+926 IDQLYGYVEPEIK

-978 RRPEELKRQLQSNLG
+978 KRPEELKRQLQSNLG

>member
-1 MAICRY
+1 M
-7 IYKEENALRKKRLGS
+7 RKRRLGS

-36 LINLKE
+36 LINLRE
-42 GSSRAPADAV
+42 GSSKAPADAV
-52 ALSEIMISNKGSV
+52 TLSEIMISNKGSV

-76 ELHNGSSERADISGY
+76 ELHNGSTEKADISGY

-108 TVLEPGAYVV
+108 TVLEPDAYVV

-125 EDDMHAPFKL
+125 EDGMHAPFKL

-189 EYEASLKETEDMGLY
+189 EYEKSLKETEDIGLY

-256 PDGTTIAAKG
+256 PDGSTIAAKG

-321 RVPDGAGEFQ
+321 RIPDGAGEFQ

-390 GGYGLSNN
+390 AGYGISNN

-445 TLFFFDPN
+445 ALFFFDPN

-459 LSAGRMKSGQSYG
+459 LSAGRMRSGQSYG

-881 KTPADVCSAKLFAA
+881 KTPSDVCSAKLFAA

-916 AFAPERVSAL
+916 AFAPERVTAL

-970 SKLKDFAQ
+970 SKLKEFAQ
-978 RRPEELKRQLQSNLG
+978 KRPEEIKRQLQSNLG

>member
-1 MAICRY
+1 M
-7 IYKEENALRKKRLGS
+7 RKKRLGS

-42 GSSRAPADAV
+42 GSLNAPADAV
-52 ALSEIMISNKGSV
+52 TFSEIMISNKGSV

-76 ELHNGSSERADISGY
+76 ELHNGSPERADISGY

-125 EDDMHAPFKL
+125 EDGMHAPFKL

-189 EYEASLKETEDMGLY
+189 EYEKSLKETEDIGLY

-256 PDGTTIAAKG
+256 PDGTTIAAKS

-321 RVPDGAGEFQ
+321 RIPDGAGELQ

-390 GGYGLSNN
+390 AGYGISNN

-445 TLFFFDPN
+445 ALFFFDPN

-459 LSAGRMKSGQSYG
+459 LSAGRMRSGQSYG
-472 RDGSDNRYYYADP
+472 RDGSDNRFYYAEP

-614 AASYADTLQ
+614 AASYADTLK

-693 EYPFFENRPYT
+693 EYPFFENRPYK

-791 SYGDNSDWV
+791 TYGDNSDWV

-881 KTPADVCSAKLFAA
+881 KTPSDVCSAKLFAA

-916 AFAPERVSAL
+916 AFAPERVTAL